1 VIRYWRRRYRGAAP
15 AADREATR
23 TEAVKDLIEGL
34 ERQIA
39 ALRAELA
46 AAHRETVEAKHA
58 AALAGLLAY
67 YYMRRPPSRPTSRT
81 VVLPR
86 LIAVAPSLGDDRTEV
101 FRR

>member
-1 VIRYWRRRYRGAAP
+1 MFWGFKRVFRGPAP

-46 AAHRETVEAKHA
+46 AAHGEMVEAKHA

-67 YYMRRPPSRPTSRT
+67 YYMGSRRPVDDRT
-81 VVLPR
+81 VVLPASR
-86 LIAVAPSLGDDRTEV
+86 FRRRWRSDRTEV
-101 FRR
+101 IR